1 MTSGFTLAV
10 DVGGTKTAYGLI
22 SRDLKVKQS
31 RVKRNEK
38 PDLKYLAHRISS
50 EVERY
55 TSSFPIDCVAIDVP
69 GIVDCNG
76 KVAWAPNLAG
86 SQDFDLSG
94 YIEERN
100 GIRSFVIDDRSAAVI
115 GEHQSHRCE
124 NMVVIILGT
133 GIGAGII
140 ADGNIL
146 NLRRATA
153 GSIGW
158 NILSVRS
165 GSNSRIGHLEELMS
179 GQALDN
185 ALSTNLAK
193 NDSKEDLISNHHS
206 LSLHRNIFDFYNL
219 KEKWAVDLVKRTI
232 SRLEVQ
238 MVNLVNLLMPELIIL
253 NGSLGLEIGGRFMS
267 KIEKTV
273 KLRCQPYASKNLVI
287 KKSDLGANAF
297 LIGSAAY
304 ALSLM

>member
-1 MTSGFTLAV
+1 MASGFTLAV
-10 DVGGTKTAYGLI
+10 DVGGTKIAYGLI
-22 SRDLKVKQS
+22 DKGLRVKQS
-31 RVKRNEK
+31 WIIRNEK
-38 PDLKYLAHRISS
+38 LELKHLADRISN
-50 EVERY
+50 EVEKY
-55 TSSFPIDCVAIDVP
+55 TSNFPIDCVAIDVP

-76 KVAWAPNLAG
+76 KVVWAPNLAG

-115 GEHQSHRCE
+115 GEHQSHRCD

-140 ADGNIL
+140 ADGDIL

-158 NILSVRS
+158 NISSVRY
-165 GSNSRIGHLEELMS
+165 GSNSKIGNLEELIS

-185 ALSTNLAK
+185 ALLTNLAK
-193 NDSKEDLISNHHS
+193 NNSKKELTSNQHS

-219 KEKWAVDLVKRTI
+219 KEKWAVDLVNRTV
-232 SRLEVQ
+232 SRLEIQ
-238 MVNLVNLLMPELIIL
+238 MVNIVNLLMPELIIL
-253 NGSLGLEIGGRFMS
+253 NGSLGLEIGGHFMG